1 MHKQPGITPEE
12 FDKMSLNRV
21 TSAVGGAQD
30 AAATQIKETLT
41 MIFEALKRGVM
52 PKKALGMSEDTVEA
66 LYTQAYT
73 LYNQG
78 KYNDAAYIFVVL
90 MMLDPTV
97 PKHVIGCAACF
108 HRMGKYEKA
117 AQLYILCSALD
128 APNPLPYFH
137 AADCYIKL
145 KALPVADMCLKNAIE
160 RCGKEQQHALV
171 RERAELMLK
180 AVDDEIIA
188 LGGFPGIEAETPVA
202 PPPSNKKK

>member
-1 MHKQPGITPEE
+1 MQRQPNPMPEE
-12 FDKMSLNRV
+12 FSKMSIARM
-21 TSAVGGAQD
+21 TSAVGGAHD
-30 AAATQIKETLT
+30 AAAAQIKETLT

-52 PKKALGMSEDTVEA
+52 PKKALGMSEETIEA
-66 LYTQAYT
+66 LYTQAYN

-78 KYNDAAYIFVVL
+78 KYNDAAYIFIVL

-97 PKHVIGCAACF
+97 PKHVLGCAACL

-117 AQLYILCSALD
+117 AQLYILCSTLD

-145 KALPVADMCLKNAIE
+145 KALPIADMCLKNTLE
-160 RCGKEQQHALV
+160 RCGKNPEHALI

-180 AVDDEIIA
+180 AVDDEIIS
-188 LGGFPGIEAETPVA
+188 LGGFPGVEGQSSKPQ
-202 PPPSNKKK
+202 